1 MNRLVFGII
10 TSLALAG
17 SAGAQG
23 EAPPRNPA
31 PGLSVVGNGEV
42 RVAPDEATVR
52 MGVTR
57 QAANARQAQDQV
69 NEVAQRIL
77 DAVARLNVPKE
88 QIQTSQLTVSPVYEG
103 DRPGQ
108 APRIV
113 RYQASNVVSVRLEK
127 LALVGPVI
135 DAGLQAGAN
144 QLDGVSFGLR
154 EDRPARERALREA
167 VQEARGKANAIAE
180 ALEVRILGVLEVQ
193 EGGFSVRPPVFAEAA
208 MMTRG
213 GGMDAT
219 PVAPG
224 EITVNATVTIRY
236 RIAGRNEGR

>member
-1 MNRLVFGII
+1 MTRIVAGLLI
-10 TSLALAG
+10 SLALAG

-31 PGLSVVGNGEV
+31 PSLTVSGNGEV

-52 MGVTR
+52 LGVTR

-77 DAVARLNVPKE
+77 DAVTRLNVPKE
-88 QIQTSQLTVSPVYEG
+88 QIQTSQLTLSPVYEG

-113 RYQASNVVSVRLEK
+113 RYQASNVITVRLEK

-144 QLDGVSFGLR
+144 QLEGVSFGLR
-154 EDRPARERALREA
+154 EDRAARDRALRQA
-167 VQEARGKANAIAE
+167 VEEARAKADVLAE
-180 ALEVRILGVLEVQ
+180 ALGVQILGVLEAQ
-193 EGGFSVRPPVFAEAA
+193 EGGFNVRPVFAETA
-208 MMTRG
+208 MMARG
-213 GGMDAT
+213 GAMDAT
-219 PVAPG
+219 PVSPG
-224 EITVNATVTIRY
+224 EVTVNATVTIRY
-236 RIAGRNEGR
+236 RIAGRGDGR